1 MTAATPVSVGKVNA
15 SGSEDALFLKV
26 FSGEVLTSFE
36 QSTVTAGAEMVR
48 SISSGK
54 SATFPVMGRIA
65 ASYHTPG
72 AEITGSDVNHN
83 EKVITINDLL
93 ISSVFLSNLEEAK
106 NHWDVRS
113 AYSTEI
119 GRALAFQKDKHIL
132 QTIGQAAQASANVGD
147 TSYASGT
154 VLTNTSIAS
163 ATAAT
168 AANAMI
174 DSLFDAA
181 KQLDANYVPKEG
193 RKAFIRLEEYYKM
206 ANATN
211 AVNID
216 YSGGANGGVKEGKV
230 MKVAGIELV
239 PTAHF
244 GDIAA
249 DLSSNTGVPGGS
261 ATQGGSNPQQVNLAN
276 YVCLVSHPSAAGTV
290 KLMDLASE
298 MDYDMRRQGTLMVS
312 KYAMGHGVLRPEAA
326 VGIKEA

>member
-1 MTAATPVSVGKVNA
+1 MTAASPASIGRVNA
-15 SGSEDALFLKV
+15 AGSEDALFLKV
-26 FSGEVLTSFE
+26 FAGEVLTAFE
-36 QSTVTAGAEMVR
+36 RSSVTQGAEMVR
-48 SISSGK
+48 TISSGK
-54 SATFPVMGRIA
+54 SASFPVMGRIA
-65 ASYHTPG
+65 AAYHTPG
-72 AEITGSDVNHN
+72 AEIVGTDVNHN

-93 ISSVFLSNLEEAK
+93 VSSAFLASIEEAK

-132 QTIGQAAQASANVGD
+132 QTIGQAALGSANITGGD
-147 TSYASGT
+147 AGT
-154 VLTNTSIAS
+154 VLTNTGIAS

-181 KQLDANYVPKEG
+181 SALDSHYVPKEG
-193 RKAFIRLEEYYKM
+193 RKCFLRLEEYYKM

-239 PTAHF
+239 PTPHF
-244 GDIAA
+244 VA
-249 DLSSNTGVPGGS
+249 SNVNSGVDQGS
-261 ATQGGSNPQQVNLAN
+261 ATQGGSNPQAVNLTN
-276 YVCLVSHPSAAGTV
+276 YVALVCHPSAAGTV
-290 KLMDLASE
+290 KLMDLATE
-298 MDYDMRRQGTLMVS
+298 MEYDIRRQGTLMVS

>member
-1 MTAATPVSVGKVNA
+1 MANASPVSVGKVNA

-26 FSGEVLTSFE
+26 FAGEVLTSFDRA
-36 QSTVTAGAEMVR
+36 SVTDGAEMVR
-48 SISSGK
+48 SISNGK
-54 SATFPVMGRIA
+54 SATFPVMGRVGA
-65 ASYHTPG
+65 AYHTAG
-72 AEITGSDVNHN
+72 SEITGSDVNHN

-93 ISSVFLSNLEEAK
+93 LSSVFLSNIEEAK

-119 GRALAFQKDKHIL
+119 GRALAFQKDKHVL

-147 TSYASGT
+147 SGYGAGT
-154 VLTNTSIAS
+154 VLTDTGIAS
-163 ATAAT
+163 ATDAT

-181 KQLDANYVPKEG
+181 RTMDNNYVPKEG
-193 RKAFIRLEEYYKM
+193 RKCFLRTEEYYKM

-216 YSGGANGGVKEGKV
+216 FSGGDNGGVKEGKI
-230 MKVAGIELV
+230 MKVAGIELI
-239 PTAHF
+239 PTPHF
-244 GDIAA
+244 V
-249 DLSSNTGVPGGS
+249 SSNVNSGVDQGS
-261 ATQGGSNPQQVNLAN
+261 ATAGGSNPQAVDLSN
-276 YVCLVSHPSAAGTV
+276 YVALVSHPSAAGTV
-290 KLMDLASE
+290 KLMDLAVESE
-298 MDYDMRRQGTLMVS
+298 YDIRRQGTLMVA

>member
-1 MTAATPVSVGKVNA
+1 MANA
-15 SGSEDALFLKV
+15 SPVKFGNANSGATRDDALFLKV
-26 FSGEVLTSFE
+26 FAGEVITSFDRASKT
-36 QSTVTAGAEMVR
+36 QGADMVR
-48 SISSGK
+48 SISNGK
-54 SATFPVMGRIA
+54 SATFPVMGRIG
-65 ASYHTPG
+65 ASYHAVGT
-72 AEITGSDVNHN
+72 EITGSDINHN

-93 ISSVFLSNLEEAK
+93 ISSVFVSNIEEAK

-132 QTIGQAAQASANVGD
+132 QTIGQAAQASANVTGGD
-147 TSYASGT
+147 AGT
-154 VLTNTSIAS
+154 ALTNVGIAS

-181 KQLDANYVPKEG
+181 SALDSHYVPKEG
-193 RKAFIRLEEYYKM
+193 RKCFLRLEEYYKL

-216 YSGGANGGVKEGKV
+216 FSGGANGGVAEGKV
-230 MKVAGIELV
+230 MKVAGIELI
-239 PTAHF
+239 PTPHF
-244 GDIAA
+244 VAA
-249 DLSSNTGVPGGS
+249 NVNSGVDQGS
-261 ATQGGSNPQQVNLAN
+261 ATQGGSNPQAVDLTNFVAL
-276 YVCLVSHPSAAGTV
+276 VCHPSAAGTV
-290 KLMDLASE
+290 KLMDLATE
-298 MDYDMRRQGTLMVS
+298 MEYDIRRQGTLMVA